1 MEDKKIYLTKEGLE
15 KIKKEYE
22 ALKKIRLAKTAGQE
36 APKIWESEDVNL
48 EYLSFEEDLEFLE
61 TKLAEFDYII
71 KNAQI
76 ITKPPKEK
84 RNLVC
89 MGATVTLQEE
99 DRGGA
104 INEFVI
110 VGSLEANPNEGK
122 ISADS
127 PVGKALLGKAIGEKV
142 VITSPIEVIY
152 RIKDIKY
159 EIA

>member
-36 APKIWESEDVNL
+36 APKIWESEDINL

-61 TKLAEFDYII
+61 TKLVEFDYII

-127 PVGKALLGKAIGEKV
+127 PVGRALLGKSIGEKV

-152 RIKDIKY
+152 KIKDIKY